1 MAKTSPGTPSSPGF
15 KGKTPVTMDVEKIIE
30 LANEHARLK
39 LVVSNLKKEIPLS
52 QKVIDDK
59 KIERDKI
66 KDKRKAEYKTL
77 DNEIGLLISRQIIQQ
92 DLLKENVAL
101 LREIEKTINN
111 VGNIAAS
118 KNLPPRATPEELDKA
133 KKEKERKEKEEER
146 VKKEKEEKDKIDAEK
161 KEALVLLR
169 RLSKGDTTLTAEE
182 KQLAFKYEDELT
194 SKIDDED
201 KKEKAEAKKKKDIRT
216 KIAET
221 LSKDGEAELETAEKI
236 HLMKDGEAEEVG
248 KVLSKLNKEQADK
261 IQKEE
266 DDKKAVIQK
275 EQEKQNTINIIVN
288 ILVLDN
294 KITNPDQEKFYTENK
309 ADIDAKVLK
318 AKEEL
323 LNTQKASV
331 LEKLSEETAL
341 TAEEQKIYNTNKSEL
356 DAKIVDVLKTK
367 LAAARTASDTTLITK
382 YETAIE
388 SRLRLS
394 KKTMEDYEPLIKRF
408 TENTKHI
415 NELEAKSKL
424 SVGQQQLLNDLKQEK
439 NEIYASL
446 DKFGPSG
453 RGFADL
459 EVARNDLAK
468 TSQEFNKTFKSKYF
482 GAKIVGVF
490 AGMFGS
496 KWSAV
501 KETEATAGAQAK
513 MTNAR
518 YKYDK
523 IRENLMNVFIG
534 EEYAVREAFGQ
545 DLKNLNPANEVALND
560 FINSIGKKF
569 IDDEYQNLEKA
580 KNILEGTV
588 RGSAM
593 RRFGQ
598 WYSQGGPYKNI
609 KNPVLR
615 KVLNRVTSGLVL
627 SSAIFLLPGV
637 GAGAAFGSYLGYR
650 ATRAAVSGTVGES
663 AALGVATLYG
673 GKLNDKGEFTKFAK
687 TRDEEFAESRRKF
700 VQLMSERRGKEEKS
714 PLVTPTMMQTLN
726 QEHAKTISNYM
737 NSQGNARRAEMWTR
751 IIAGGAT
758 AAFMT
763 QLIPNPTT
771 INPNPIVVPKPDNF
785 SEPRV
790 VVDTDHVNHGGGMRA
805 PIENHLND
813 NEIPKEGILDLDNES
828 GPKLDDTVL
837 PDPASDKLADIDN
850 SASDAIDQKIALYKQ
865 YSDPGSEGDFYR
877 SRGLDVM
884 GKELGTRGQITQ
896 VNDGT
901 ISYYVKGYEHLAR
914 GNGDWRPLEDAPF
927 YKEYHLAH
935 DNYLNAQDQIK
946 TLEADKIKLKIDAL
960 QDNNPNTGSV
970 EDNIDN
976 SPKAATGNIETKII
990 PETPEQHTDKL
1001 VDQIYGHDTGL
1012 GHESGVDSQEWQSV
1026 KDMPANK
1033 FLRNYRTNIDDTYAN
1048 TKYDIPEQNKFADT
1062 ILEKAEKYN
1071 MKPKAGGLFSNAE
1084 TLEHFVDRISKAELE
1099 NKTQSSK

>member
-1 MAKTSPGTPSSPGF
+1 MAKKFTPGTPGF
-15 KGKTPVTMDVEKIIE
+15 KGKTPATMDVDKIIE
-30 LANEHARLK
+30 LANELARLK
-39 LVVSNLKKEIPLS
+39 LIVSNLKKEIPLA

-77 DNEIGLLISRQIIQQ
+77 DNEIGLLISRKIIQQ
-92 DLLKENVAL
+92 NSLKENVAL
-101 LREIEKTINN
+101 LREIEITISN

-118 KNLPPRATPEELDKA
+118 KNLPPAVTPE
-133 KKEKERKEKEEER
+133 EKERKLKEEEKI
-146 VKKEKEEKDKIDAEK
+146 KKEKAEKDKIDAEK
-161 KEALVLLR
+161 TEALGLLR
-169 RLSKGDTTLTAEE
+169 RLAKGDATLNEE
-182 KQLAFKYEDELT
+182 QKELAFKYEDELVP
-194 SKIDDED
+194 KIEEEI
-201 KKEKAEAKKKKDIRT
+201 KKEKAEALKKKEIRT

-221 LSKDGEAELETAEKI
+221 LSKDREAELEIAEKI
-236 HLMKDGEAEEVG
+236 HLMKDGEAEEIG
-248 KVLSKLNKEQADK
+248 KVLSMLNKEQADK

-309 ADIDAKVLK
+309 AEIDAKVLK

-341 TAEEQKIYNTNKSEL
+341 TEEEQKIYNANKSEL

-394 KKTMEDYEPLIKRF
+394 KKTMEDYEPLINRF
-408 TENTKHI
+408 SETTKHI

-424 SVGQQQLLNDLKQEK
+424 SVGEQQLLNDLKQEK
-439 NEIYASL
+439 NEIYESL

-501 KETEATAGAQAK
+501 KETEATVGAQAK
-513 MTNAR
+513 MTNAK

-580 KNILEGTV
+580 KNVLEGTV

-627 SSAIFLLPGV
+627 SSAFFLLPGV

-663 AALGVATLYG
+663 AALLAATLYG
-673 GKLNDKGEFTKFAK
+673 GKLNDKGEFIKFAK

-700 VQLMSERRGKEEKS
+700 VQLMSERRGKEEKP

-771 INPNPIVVPKPDNF
+771 INPTPIQTSDPNPIVVPKPDNF

-790 VVDTDHVNHGGGMRA
+790 VADTDHVNHGGGMRA

-813 NEIPKEGILDLDNES
+813 GGAPKEGILDLDDES

-837 PDPASDKLADIDN
+837 PDPASDKLAGIDD
-850 SASDAIDQKIALYKQ
+850 SASDVIDQKIALYKQ

-935 DNYLNAQDQIK
+935 DNYLDAQDQIK
-946 TLEADKIKLKIDAL
+946 NLEAEKIKLKIDAL

-990 PETPEQHTDKL
+990 PETPEQHTDKM
-1001 VDQIYGHDTGL
+1001 VDEIYGHDTAL
-1012 GHESGVDSQEWQSV
+1012 GHESGIDSDEWQSV
-1026 KDMPANK
+1026 KDMPARK

-1071 MKPKAGGLFSNAE
+1071 MKPKAGGLFSKAE
-1084 TLEHFVDRISKAELE
+1084 TLEHFVDRISKVELE
-1099 NKTQSSK
+1099 NKAQGSK

>member
-1 MAKTSPGTPSSPGF
+1 MAKTPDNLTPSAQN
-15 KGKTPVTMDVEKIIE
+15 E
-30 LANEHARLK
+30 L
-39 LVVSNLKKEIPLS
+39 VKEIIRLES
-52 QKVIDDK
+52 LMESLEQEIKESRSRGLTAANK
-59 KIERDKI
+59 RDKI
-66 KDKRKAEYKTL
+66 KDKTKKEYTTFS
-77 DNEIGLLISRQIIQQ
+77 NEIKKEIKIQGTKR
-92 DLLKENVAL
+92 DKIDEIKSV
-101 LREIEKTINN
+101 LRELKGKSMD
-111 VGNIAAS
+111 VDNIAVS
-118 KNLPPRATPEELDKA
+118 KKHPPKSTPEELDKA
-133 KKEKERKEKEEER
+133 KKALEKKKEEEER
-146 VKKEKEEKDKIDAEK
+146 AKLEKEEKDKINAEK
-161 KEALVLLR
+161 KEALELLR
-169 RLSKGDTTLTAEE
+169 RLSKGDDTLLDEE
-182 KQLAFKYEDELT
+182 KKLAFKYEDELT

-201 KKEKAEAKKKKDIRT
+201 KKEKAEAKKKKDIRA

-221 LSKDGEAELETAEKI
+221 LSKDGEAELEIAEKI
-236 HLMKDGEAEEVG
+236 HLMKDGEAEEIG
-248 KVLSKLNKEQADK
+248 KVLSMLNKEQADK

-309 ADIDAKVLK
+309 AEIDAKVLK

-341 TAEEQKIYNTNKSEL
+341 TEEEQKIYNANKSEL

-394 KKTMEDYEPLIKRF
+394 KKTMEDYEPLINRF
-408 TENTKHI
+408 SETTKHI

-424 SVGQQQLLNDLKQEK
+424 SVGEQQLLNDLKQEK
-439 NEIYASL
+439 NEIYESL

-513 MTNAR
+513 MTNAK

-663 AALGVATLYG
+663 AALGVAKLYG
-673 GKLNDKGEFTKFAK
+673 GKLNDKGEFIKFAK

-700 VQLMSERRGKEEKS
+700 VQLMSERRGKEEKP

-771 INPNPIVVPKPDNF
+771 INPTPIQTSDPNPIVVPKPDNF

-790 VVDTDHVNHGGGMRA
+790 VVDPDHANHGGGMRA

-813 NEIPKEGILDLDNES
+813 SVMSTDDSLNLEEET
-828 GPKLDDTVL
+828 GPKVQ
-837 PDPASDKLADIDN
+837 PDPINTGGNIEDPGNTVISADV
-850 SASDAIDQKIALYKQ
+850 IDQKIALYKQ
-865 YSDPGSEGDFYR
+865 FENPGSEGDFYQ

-935 DNYLNAQDQIK
+935 DNYLDAQDQIK
-946 TLEADKIKLKIDAL
+946 NLEAEKIKLKIDAL

-990 PETPEQHTDKL
+990 PETPEQHTDKM
-1001 VDQIYGHDTGL
+1001 VDEIYGHDTAL
-1012 GHESGVDSQEWQSV
+1012 GHESGIDSDEWQSV
-1026 KDMPANK
+1026 KDMPARK

-1071 MKPKAGGLFSNAE
+1071 MKPKAGGLFSKAE
-1084 TLEHFVDRISKAELE
+1084 TLEHFVDRISKVELE
-1099 NKTQSSK
+1099 NKAQGSK